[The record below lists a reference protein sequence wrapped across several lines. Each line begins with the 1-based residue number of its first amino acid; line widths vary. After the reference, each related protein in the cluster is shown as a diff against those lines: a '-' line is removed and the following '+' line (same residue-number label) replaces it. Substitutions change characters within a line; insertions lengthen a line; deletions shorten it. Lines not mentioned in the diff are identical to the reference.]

1 MSWYQIKLAVA
12 GQFADTLSDYCLELG
27 AISAVLDNAGADTLA
42 EAVLEPDPGATI
54 VWENVVISTFWPI
67 SLDIGEVS
75 AALKE
80 YLKDGGIFAEVN
92 INFVSEEQLPPVP
105 AQPTPRLCFGD
116 NRLWLVPRDLADLDA
131 FELEALAE
139 TACIKL
145 DPGLAFGSGLHPT
158 TQLCIDYL
166 ARLPTLAGS
175 RVLDFGCGSG
185 VLALAALALGASLA
199 HGVDHDPQALVATRD
214 NAAYNDVG
222 DALQVFTPSELPD
235 DAHYEVVVAN
245 ILANPLIELAPLISD
260 RVAPGGRLIMA
271 GLLHGQAA
279 AVSAAYPG
287 FEFAAPQIY
296 NGSAVARMANEQ
308 APQVNAGGMVATPQE
323 DWVCLAGQKAQA

>member
-12 GQFADTLSDYCLELG
+12 GHFADTLSDYCLELG
-27 AISAVLDNAGADTLA
+27 AASAVLDNAGADTLA

-54 VWENVVISTFWPI
+54 VWENVVISTFWPV
-67 SLDIGEVS
+67 SENIGEIS
-75 AALKE
+75 SALKR
-80 YLKDGGIFAEVN
+80 YLEDNGILAEVN
-92 INFVSEEQLPPVP
+92 VDFVSEEQFSPDP
-105 AQPTPRLCFGD
+105 AQPTAHLCFGD
-116 NRLWLVPRDLADLDA
+116 NRLWLVPRDLAAAD
-131 FELEALAE
+131 LEALGE
-139 TACIKL
+139 TPCIKL

-166 ARLPTLAGS
+166 ARLPGLAGS

-185 VLALAALALGASLA
+185 VLALAALALGASHA